1 MSGLPPARRLRTKTS
16 DLTDFF
22 RGSGNSSTQPRQTQ
36 KDITTSMN
44 LEVPSCDET
53 ASVKKKITRIPLFGR
68 SRKRSNQSS
77 SSSPFTSYVRES
89 SDLGESSTASRA
101 PSTDT
106 RRPSVPSIA
115 HVPVPPLPT
124 SRVPTPSLSSKL
136 AAHFSHSRSSK
147 QISTTQAS
155 STPAQPPAV
164 SSGLKPPSTRSA
176 SFESGSSAG
185 TKRRSTTP
193 RPSQPL
199 ITVSLSPDEQF
210 MDLFTRPKRKPS
222 QSAEKTK
229 RSSSAVDS
237 DITPNGSPASS
248 PRTRS
253 PEQSI
258 YRRGYTPASAIAAAV
273 RHRQNSSIGS
283 DQAPSTSSKTSNS
296 RKNSDSDKS
305 NEKDEGSSTPR
316 LSEPRESPRP
326 SLPDKE
332 KGLPPS
338 LQRRPSVATGP
349 NHQSDNGSS
358 TARSRMKQPS
368 IPARSRPPSMPLPLP
383 PTPIPSSASYSSFPG
398 FQGTQTTKREST
410 SAKTVVRPRAHTIGA
425 VVSLSTPLEP
435 LSRPAEN
442 KQTTPTISSTH
453 TTPTISDIPHKA
465 DGEMLD
471 IENASAEDLREAL
484 KLRNLQ
490 YDELASFILKMT
502 ESHVAEV
509 TALEKKI
516 SVLTKDAL
524 KREKQIKG
532 FTLLLSDE
540 ESSRYPKPL
549 PPGIL
554 NQSRFASS
562 AETDPDRTSI
572 PRKFSYQSDSGAE
585 SHATSGAESL
595 RASGASGS
603 ESMSSM
609 MRNKRLRRPYP
620 LGDQAYAASRTGTA
634 LRTSRLPPGVVSSDK
649 GSPDIPHLNP
659 KRSSV
664 SSISGSPSSSTSSL
678 LPPSPSITM
687 SSLSAIPEGPTATL
701 RLPRYDSS
709 DQQEERRA
717 LRASHRTSTSSL
729 TSSSTAASSSYSAN
743 IKRSRPPSIAQVLE
757 KSPNM
762 DDVLEKLRPFS

>member
-1 MSGLPPARRLRTKTS
+1 M
-16 DLTDFF
+16 
-22 RGSGNSSTQPRQTQ
+22 
-36 KDITTSMN
+36 
-44 LEVPSCDET
+44 
-53 ASVKKKITRIPLFGR
+53 
-68 SRKRSNQSS
+68 
-77 SSSPFTSYVRES
+77 
-89 SDLGESSTASRA
+89 
-101 PSTDT
+101 
-106 RRPSVPSIA
+106 PSVIN
-115 HVPVPPLPT
+115 VQVPPLPT
-124 SRVPTPSLSSKL
+124 PSKVPTPSLSSKL

-147 QISTTQAS
+147 QISTTQPP
-155 STPAQPPAV
+155 STPAEPPAA

-176 SFESGSSAG
+176 SFESGSSTG
-185 TKRRSTTP
+185 TKKRSTTP
-193 RPSQPL
+193 RPAQPL
-199 ITVSLSPDEQF
+199 ITVSLSPDDQF
-210 MDLFTRPKRKPS
+210 MDLFTRPKRRNLAESS
-222 QSAEKTK
+222 QSVDKVK
-229 RSSSAVDS
+229 KSSAVVNP
-237 DITPNGSPASS
+237 DISPNASPPAS

-273 RHRQNSSIGS
+273 RHQQSSSIGS
-283 DQAPSTSSKTSNS
+283 DRPPSTSSKTSNS
-296 RKNSDSDKS
+296 RNNSDSDKS

-326 SLPDKE
+326 SLLEKE

-338 LQRRPSVATGP
+338 LQRRPSVATGS

-358 TARSRMKQPS
+358 TVRSRMRQPS
-368 IPARSRPPSMPLPLP
+368 TPARSRPPSMPLPLP
-383 PTPIPSSASYSSFPG
+383 PTPNPSSATFPG
-398 FQGTQTTKREST
+398 LQGTQAIKKESA
-410 SAKTVVRPRAHTIGA
+410 SAKAIVRPRAHTIGA
-425 VVSLSTPLEP
+425 VVDLSTPLAP
-435 LSRPAEN
+435 FAKPTAN
-442 KQTTPTISSTH
+442 KLIPPTITATSS
-453 TTPTISDIPHKA
+453 KA
-465 DGEMLD
+465 DHEILD
-471 IENASAEDLREAL
+471 IENASAEELRKAL
-484 KLRNLQ
+484 KFRNLQ

-502 ESHVAEV
+502 ESHIAEV

-516 SVLTKDAL
+516 STLTKDAL

-540 ESSRYPKPL
+540 ESSHYPKPL

-562 AETDPDRTSI
+562 MESDADRNTSQGVS
-572 PRKFSYQSDSGAE
+572 RKLSYQSDSGAE

-603 ESMSSM
+603 ESMTSM
-609 MRNKRLRRPYP
+609 IRNKRLRRPYP

-634 LRTSRLPPGVVSSDK
+634 LRSSRLPPGVGGAEKGSSDILH
-649 GSPDIPHLNP
+649 SNA
-659 KRSSV
+659 KRSSI

-729 TSSSTAASSSYSAN
+729 TSSSTAASSSYSNN

-757 KSPNM
+757 KTPNM